1 MSEILIRLEGVK
13 KSYGSGDTTVNALKG
28 VDLEVAAGE
37 LVAIMGASGSGK
49 STLLTIAGGL
59 ERPSEGRVEVAGV
72 SVFDS
77 APTAIAKLRRQTLG
91 YVFQDFNLIPALSVI
106 ENVSLPLEL
115 DGVSRRRAR
124 RSALDALTAMGIEDL
139 HGRLP
144 DEISGGQ
151 RQRVAIARSFVG
163 PRRVILAD
171 EPTGALDSRTGES
184 VIRALRSRIDAGAA
198 GILVTHDAKSAA
210 WSDRILTIRD
220 GLIINETRAIRDLN
234 EALHDA

>member
-1 MSEILIRLEGVK
+1 MSEILISLQGVSK
-13 KSYGSGDTTVNALKG
+13 TYGSGDTSVEALKG
-28 VDLEVAAGE
+28 VDLQVAAGE

-59 ERPSEGRVEVAGV
+59 ERPSAGRVEIAGL
-72 SVFDS
+72 SVFDTS
-77 APTAIAKLRRQTLG
+77 PKTVARLRRQTLG
-91 YVFQDFNLIPALSVI
+91 YVFQDFNLIPALTVL

-115 DGVSRRRAR
+115 DGVARRRAR
-124 RSALDALTAMGIEDL
+124 RSAIEALEAMEIEQLGD
-139 HGRLP
+139 RFP

-220 GLIINETRAIRDLN
+220 GHIINETRAVREIS
-234 EALHDA
+234 EALRDA